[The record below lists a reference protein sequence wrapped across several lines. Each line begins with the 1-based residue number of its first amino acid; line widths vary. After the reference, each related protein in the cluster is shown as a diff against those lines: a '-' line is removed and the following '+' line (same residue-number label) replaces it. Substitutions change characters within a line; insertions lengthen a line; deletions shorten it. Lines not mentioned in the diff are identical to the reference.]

1 MHMDDK
7 PAAASQDLRDEVLR
21 KVGRNLLSNQQVEQL
36 LKAILGMSKIEGTV
50 ADAPTRFAERNAT
63 LATTSLGG
71 LQRQFRDEIL
81 SCGEERASTD
91 GPDDVSVPWMSTTF
105 QFELEPENRAALGE
119 QLQALTDER
128 NKLAHH
134 FLEHWQPGSALAMAA
149 TSSDLDTQHEKIAA
163 MRERLTGMHRS
174 MAETLRQ
181 VASFWASDAGHEA
194 LELAIL
200 RGSRMM
206 ELLTEIASIPHR
218 KDGWTDL
225 ARAAG
230 IAQRQEPGAF
240 ADRKA
245 RYGQQSL
252 KALVEKSQ
260 LFHICQEEL
269 PGGRRTLIRPVS
281 AQQIGPASN

>member
-1 MHMDDK
+1 MHLDDK
-7 PAAASQDLRDEVLR
+7 LAAAPQDLRDEVLR
-21 KVGRNLLSNQQVEQL
+21 KVGRNLLSNQQAEQL

-50 ADAPTRFAERNAT
+50 ADAPTRLAERNAT

-81 SCGEERASTD
+81 SCGEERV
-91 GPDDVSVPWMSTTF
+91 G
-105 QFELEPENRAALGE
+105 
-119 QLQALTDER
+119 
-128 NKLAHH
+128 
-134 FLEHWQPGSALAMAA
+134 
-149 TSSDLDTQHEKIAA
+149 
-163 MRERLTGMHRS
+163 
-174 MAETLRQ
+174 
-181 VASFWASDAGHEA
+181 
-194 LELAIL
+194 LAIL
-200 RGSRMM
+200 QGSRMI

-230 IAQRQEPGAF
+230 IAQRQEPNAF

-260 LFHICQEEL
+260 LFLIRQEEL

-281 AQQIGPASN
+281 EPQIGPASI